1 MPILSHKRIIE
12 RCADM
17 GQKLVQV
24 DYITTVERFLGAN
37 DLTQF
42 AIILAKKDLTMAE
55 SMYTVF
61 DKNVYIIFSR

>member
-1 MPILSHKRIIE
+1 
-12 RCADM
+12 M

>member
-1 MPILSHKRIIE
+1 MLSYKRIIE

-24 DYITTVERFLGAN
+24 DYTTTVKKFLGAN

>member
-1 MPILSHKRIIE
+1 MPILSYKRIIE

-42 AIILAKKDLTMAE
+42 AIILAKKDLTMTE

-61 DKNVYIIFSR
+61 DKNVYIISSR